1 MNDTTPALRASG
13 LTKDFGERRAVSGVT
28 FEVARGGAFGLLGPN
43 GAGKTT
49 IIRLLN
55 GLLQPTSG
63 TVEVLGTPMTPAN
76 ADRLRERVGVQTDTN
91 LYESLSVDENLRTW
105 AALYGMSPSAT
116 ETRIREVLDVLA
128 LGDRRG
134 SLVGQLSKG
143 MRQKV
148 AIARAVIHS
157 PELLFLDEPTAGLD
171 PEAAADLIEYLRG
184 LIRTG
189 DTTVVLTTHQL
200 HGLET
205 LCDHLGILR
214 RGELVTAGEVDD
226 LIAERW
232 PRPRV
237 RLALGGDLGAARTA
251 LAEAGIAD
259 ADIAADGSARLE
271 LPAGARVPDLVA
283 ALVGRGVAIEAVVP
297 HTPTIEELY
306 FSVVQEQ
313 PAGSA
318 ATTREGADA

>member
-1 MNDTTPALRASG
+1 MSHSRIALRTRS
-13 LTKDFGERRAVSGVT
+13 LTKDFESRRAVSDVS

-55 GLLQPTSG
+55 GLLAPTSG
-63 TVEVLGTPMTPAN
+63 SVELFGEPLTAAN
-76 ADRLRERVGVQTDTN
+76 ADRMRERIGVQTDTN

-105 AALYGMSPSAT
+105 AALYGMRRSAAD
-116 ETRIREVLDVLA
+116 TRIREVLDLLN
-128 LGDRRG
+128 LGDRRA

-148 AIARAVIHS
+148 AIARAVIHQ

-171 PEAAADLIEYLRG
+171 PEAAADLIDYLRD

-200 HGLET
+200 HGLEN

-214 RGELVTAGEVDD
+214 NGALAVAGEVDA
-226 LIAERW
+226 LLSERW
-232 PRPRV
+232 PGSRV
-237 RLALGGDLGAARTA
+237 RLQISSDPAEAAAA
-251 LAEAGIAD
+251 LAAAGIARPNLD
-259 ADIAADGSARLE
+259 ADRAAWIE
-271 LPAGARVPDLVA
+271 LPEDQRISDLVA
-283 ALVGRGVAIEAVVP
+283 HLVGRGVALDAVIP

-306 FSVVQEQ
+306 FSVVQE
-313 PAGSA
+313 
-318 ATTREGADA
+318 GARA